1 VQLGYA
7 ESDDSGSRHSRVISP
22 VKVGRMYW
30 AGVIGRER
38 ARRICRSGGSLSL
51 AWRSRTKGDELRGG
65 KGGRVSSNR
74 GCVGE

>member
-7 ESDDSGSRHSRVISP
+7 ESDDSGSRHSRVISR

-30 AGVIGRER
+30 AGEIGRER
-38 ARRICRSGGSLSL
+38 ARQRYKSGGSLSL
-51 AWRSRTKGDELRGG
+51 AWRSKKKGDELRGG